1 MTLSIIHH
9 EHDCVVSEDPYSHY
23 KWAMQFVFVWFA
35 DTEVQCMCGFCEHVA
50 NSRYVCVYIYTSSS
64 NALVVLA
71 DLFAIITALCV
82 IRLCTSGLIIISIQH
97 YV

>member
-50 NSRYVCVYIYTSSS
+50 NSRYVCIYIKRLAGDHPNQSVPS
-64 NALVVLA
+64 NFQLQLQALP
-71 DLFAIITALCV
+71 
-82 IRLCTSGLIIISIQH
+82 
-97 YV
+97 